1 MILRSLTA
9 RLILWNGVFLLVAMG
24 LFVFI
29 LIGESR
35 SGLQEMVD
43 RDLLER
49 ARVTARGPDPPPLRF
64 DRPRPPGPRNA
75 PMFFDREANPLGP
88 DWRAG
93 PMAPDLFRRSLNG
106 EEVIATLRRDG
117 SEIRIASVPRI
128 RDEGVI
134 GVVQVATNLDSFRLA
149 EQAQSRAVLFAI
161 PLAIAVSA
169 GLAWLV
175 SRLILAPISRLTA
188 AAERIADDPT
198 RVEVIPVE
206 GDDEIARLAGAFNAM
221 TGGLQ
226 RANAE
231 LDASLQRQRRFTSD
245 AAHELRT
252 PLTALLLAAENGLHA
267 DATPEEMRGTLQT
280 VARVGSGMNR
290 LTALLL
296 TLARLDR
303 ADAAL
308 DVHPEP
314 VGPIVTEAVEE
325 AGLSDD
331 PRLRLAI
338 AEDATLRVNGDAL
351 RQIVRNLLE
360 NAAAY
365 TAAEGQI
372 EVRSEGGSITVRD
385 TGSGIPAEHLPHI
398 FDRFYRAD
406 PARKRTAGG
415 FGLGLSIVRELVTA
429 QGGSIEVASTVGK
442 GTSFLVRF

>member
-1 MILRSLTA
+1 MIFRSLTA
-9 RLILWNGVFLLVAMG
+9 RLVLWNGVFLLVAMG

-35 SGLQEMVD
+35 SGLREMVD

-49 ARVTARGPDPPPLRF
+49 ARITARGPDPPPMRP

-75 PMFFDREANPLGP
+75 PMFFDREGNPLGP
-88 DWRAG
+88 EWRSG
-93 PMAPDLFRRSLNG
+93 PMAPDLFRRSLEG
-106 EEVIATLRRDG
+106 EEVLATLRRDG
-117 SEIRIASVPRI
+117 SDLRIASVPRM
-128 RDEGVI
+128 REEGVI
-134 GVVQVATNLDSFRLA
+134 GVVQVVTNLDSFRLA

-175 SRLILAPISRLTA
+175 SRLVLAPISRLTA
-188 AAERIADDPT
+188 AAERIAADPS

-206 GDDEIARLAGAFNAM
+206 GDDEIARLAGAFNSM
-221 TGGLQ
+221 TSGFQ

-252 PLTALLLAAENGLHA
+252 PLAALLLSAENGLHP
-267 DATPEEMRGTLQT
+267 DATPEEKRAALQT
-280 VARVGSGMNR
+280 VVRVGTGMNR

-303 ADAAL
+303 AEGAL
-308 DVHPEP
+308 EVQAQP
-314 VGPIVTEAVEE
+314 VGPIVSEAVEE
-325 AGLSDD
+325 AGLSND
-331 PRLRLAI
+331 PRLRVAI
-338 AEDATLRVNGDAL
+338 PEDVALRVSGDAL
-351 RQIVRNLLE
+351 RQVIRNLLE

-365 TAAEGQI
+365 TPADGQI
-372 EVRSEGGSITVRD
+372 EVWAETGSISVRD

-415 FGLGLSIVRELVTA
+415 FGLGLSIVRELVSA
-429 QGGSIEVASTVGK
+429 QGGTIDVSSKVGE
-442 GTSFLVRF
+442 GTTFNVRF